1 MMGTLLEKCDRKPKT
16 VVVTL
21 VDADQEYDRVSL
33 DLAKDFKMPDPSAY
47 ALRSEIVLH
56 GPR

>member
-1 MMGTLLEKCDRKPKT
+1 MANLLEKCNRKPKT

-21 VDADQEYDRVSL
+21 VEADQECDRVSL
-33 DLAKDFKMPDPSAY
+33 DLAKEVKMADPRAY